1 MIVMAIDPGSKVTGF
16 CIGQI
21 LPNSSRVDLIAHG
34 DIQLKAGALP
44 IRMSELEK
52 DLTSLIIGHSV
63 RFMVYEKPF
72 FFTVKNEDALLSM
85 AASVL
90 ASQKAAIIN
99 GIRFESVGA
108 TQWRSALN
116 IKKPK
121 RTASTA
127 QGGLFGLEETDLK
140 KICRNQMM
148 DRYGLPLTA
157 FQSLDHAEA
166 IGILTAV
173 PKLFEIDS

>member
-1 MIVMAIDPGSKVTGF
+1 MIVMAIDPGSKVSGF
-16 CIGQI
+16 AIGQI
-21 LPNSSRVDLIAHG
+21 LPKSTRVDLIAHG

-52 DLTSLIIGHSV
+52 DICGLILGHSV
-63 RFMVYEKPF
+63 QFVVYEEPF
-72 FFTVKNEDALLSM
+72 FFTVKNKDALLSM

-90 ASQKAAIIN
+90 ACQKAALIN
-99 GIRFESVGA
+99 GLKFETVGSS
-108 TQWRSALN
+108 QWRKVLG
-116 IKKPK
+116 IKKPN

-127 QGGLFGLEETDLK
+127 QGGIFPLEEADLK
-140 KICRNQMM
+140 KICRNQMIE
-148 DRYGLPLTA
+148 RYGLGLND

-173 PKLFEIDS
+173 PKLFEIMT